1 MDLNRIK
8 CVISP
13 PFGHYL
19 KFFSWA
25 TPIRGTFTIKRR
37 KGIIKNALKTF
48 RYSLKRN
55 GWINKMGLV
64 NKGIK
69 SQIPFNPEHIYSIT
83 AFNDEDW
90 EELYDII
97 PSNIVLEINLSC
109 PNSNEINISRGVLLR
124 FSEKYNLIVKVS
136 SNNFYETL
144 DQVNFAHSCRVRAF
158 HVGNTVKI
166 PEGALSGKK
175 IQKISLQIIKF
186 IRRNIPDAIII
197 GGGGIYS
204 KEDVIAYRNAG
215 ANIFSLA
222 TIWMTPWKVR
232 EVKKEIFKK

>member
-1 MDLNRIK
+1 MNLKQIK

-13 PFGHYL
+13 PFGYYI
-19 KFFSWA
+19 KFLSWA
-25 TPIRGTFTIKRR
+25 TPIRGTFTINKR

-64 NKGIK
+64 NKGIE
-69 SQIPFNPEHIYSIT
+69 SQIPFNPTHIYSIT
-83 AFNDEDW
+83 AFSAEDW
-90 EELYDII
+90 QKLFEII
-97 PSNIVLEINLSC
+97 PAGIVLEINLSC
-109 PNSNEINISRGVLLR
+109 PNSDEINISRGMLQR
-124 FSEKYNLIVKVS
+124 FTEKYNVIVKVS

-144 DQVNFAHSCRVRAF
+144 DQVNFAQSCRVRNF
-158 HVGNTVKI
+158 HVGNTVKV
-166 PEGALSGKK
+166 PEGGLSGKK
-175 IQKISLQIIKF
+175 IQKVSLQIIKF

-204 KEDVIAYRNAG
+204 KDDVIAYRNAG

-222 TIWMTPWKVR
+222 TIWMMPWKVC
-232 EVKKEIFKK
+232 EVKKEIFKT